1 MERYLNNEYSKTDVK
16 VIENGNQNVNPQFKL
31 DEFKKQIIFNIK
43 NFDPLKKTS
52 NYTEYTLKLM
62 WIDFYTKNLV
72 NSKKEESL
80 LNLSDK
86 DK

>member
-16 VIENGNQNVNPQFKL
+16 VIENGTQNVNPQFKL

-80 LNLSDK
+80 LNLTDK
-86 DK
+86 DN